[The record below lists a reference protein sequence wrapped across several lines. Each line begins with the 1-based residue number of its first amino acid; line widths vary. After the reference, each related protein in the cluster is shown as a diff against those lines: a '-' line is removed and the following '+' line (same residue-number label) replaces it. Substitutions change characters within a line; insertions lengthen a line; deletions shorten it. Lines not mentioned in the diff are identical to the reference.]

1 MKITCVSSL
10 VDNANIRN
18 WIFAKVETDQEGL
31 YGWGE

>member
-10 VDNANIRN
+10 VVNANMGN
-18 WIFAKVETDQEGL
+18 SIFAKVETDQEGL